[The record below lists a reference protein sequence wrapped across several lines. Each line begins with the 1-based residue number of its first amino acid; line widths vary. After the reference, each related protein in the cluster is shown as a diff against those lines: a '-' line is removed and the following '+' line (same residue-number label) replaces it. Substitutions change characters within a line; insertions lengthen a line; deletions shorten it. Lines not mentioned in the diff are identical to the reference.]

1 MLVAGALTMGRPT
14 SFPRTL
20 AIDIGGT
27 GLKMMTLGP
36 RGEPLNARA
45 RRLTPQPPTPGA
57 VLAALEAMIA
67 AQPEFDR
74 VSVGF
79 PGVVRDGVAWTAVN
93 LHPDW
98 IGYELAAALRTLTG
112 KPTQAVNDADM
123 QGLGVIESAGVELV
137 ITLGTGVGSALY
149 VDGKSV
155 GNLELGHH
163 PFRKDKTY
171 EQCLGNA
178 ALQAKGTKK
187 WNRRLEEALALW
199 SFTFNY
205 RLLYLGGGNT
215 SKIRIELPENAR
227 IVPNVAGLLGGIR
240 LWAGR

>member
-1 MLVAGALTMGRPT
+1 MGRPT
-14 SFPRTL
+14 NSLRTL

-27 GLKMMTLGP
+27 GLKMMTLDP
-36 RGEPLNARA
+36 RGEPLNARD
-45 RRLTPQPPTPGA
+45 RRLTPEMPTPGA
-57 VLAALEAMIA
+57 VLAVLEAMIA

-79 PGVVRDGVAWTAVN
+79 PGVVSGGVTQTAVN

-98 IGYELAAALRTLTG
+98 IGYELEAALQALAG
-112 KPTQAVNDADM
+112 KPTQVVNDADM
-123 QGLGVIESAGVELV
+123 HGLGVIESAGVELV
-137 ITLGTGVGSALY
+137 IILGTGIGSALY

-155 GNLELGHH
+155 DNLELGHH

-178 ALQAKGTKK
+178 ALEAWGAKK
-187 WNRRLEEALALW
+187 WNRRLGEALALW

-205 RLLYLGGGNT
+205 RVLYLGGGNT
-215 SKIRIELPENAR
+215 RKIRIELPENVK

-240 LWAGR
+240 LWAAGAAGGA

>member
-1 MLVAGALTMGRPT
+1 MGRPT
-14 SFPRTL
+14 NSLRTL

-27 GLKMMTLGP
+27 GLKMMTLDL
-36 RGEPLNARA
+36 RGEPLNARD
-45 RRLTPQPPTPGA
+45 RRLTPEMPTPGA
-57 VLAALEAMIA
+57 VLAVLEAMIA

-79 PGVVRDGVAWTAVN
+79 PGVVSGGVVQTAVN

-98 IGYELAAALRTLTG
+98 IGYELEAALQALTG
-112 KPTQAVNDADM
+112 KPTQVVNDADM
-123 QGLGVIESAGVELV
+123 HGLGVIESAGVELV
-137 ITLGTGVGSALY
+137 IILGTGIGSALY

-178 ALQAKGTKK
+178 ALEAWGAKK
-187 WNRRLEEALALW
+187 WNRRLGEALALW

-205 RLLYLGGGNT
+205 RVLYLGGGNT
-215 SKIRIELPENAR
+215 RKIRIELPENVK

-240 LWAGR
+240 LWAAGAAGGA

>member
-1 MLVAGALTMGRPT
+1 MMGRPT
-14 SFPRTL
+14 NSLRTL

-27 GLKMMTLGP
+27 GLKMMTLDL
-36 RGEPLNARA
+36 RGEPLNARD
-45 RRLTPQPPTPGA
+45 RRLTPEMPTPGA
-57 VLAALEAMIA
+57 VLAVLEAMIA

-79 PGVVRDGVAWTAVN
+79 PGVVSGGVTQTAVN

-98 IGYELAAALRTLTG
+98 IGYELEAALQALTG
-112 KPTQAVNDADM
+112 KPTQVVNDADM
-123 QGLGVIESAGVELV
+123 HGLGVIESAGVELV
-137 ITLGTGVGSALY
+137 IILGTGIGSALY

-163 PFRKDKTY
+163 PFRKEKTY

-178 ALQAKGTKK
+178 ALEAWGAKK
-187 WNRRLEEALALW
+187 WNRRLGEALALW

-205 RLLYLGGGNT
+205 RMLYLGGGNT
-215 SKIRIELPENAR
+215 RKIRIELPENVK

-240 LWAGR
+240 LWAAAAAGGA

>member
-1 MLVAGALTMGRPT
+1 MGRPT
-14 SFPRTL
+14 NSLRTL

-27 GLKMMTLGP
+27 GLKMMTLDL
-36 RGEPLNARA
+36 RGEPLNARD
-45 RRLTPQPPTPGA
+45 RRLTPEMPTPGA
-57 VLAALEAMIA
+57 VLAVLEAMIA

-79 PGVVRDGVAWTAVN
+79 PGVVSGGVVQTAVN

-98 IGYELAAALRTLTG
+98 IGYELEAALQALTG
-112 KPTQAVNDADM
+112 KPTQVVNDADM
-123 QGLGVIESAGVELV
+123 HGLGVIESAGVELV
-137 ITLGTGVGSALY
+137 ITLGTGIGSALY

-178 ALQAKGTKK
+178 ALEAWGAKK
-187 WNRRLEEALALW
+187 WNRRLGEALALW

-205 RLLYLGGGNT
+205 RVLYLGGGNT
-215 SKIRIELPENAR
+215 RKIRIELPENVK

-240 LWAGR
+240 LWAADAAGGA